1 MQEDKDPYSNYDRD
15 DWEWEF
21 LRRNKR
27 YKLRYRAVQRAKERR
42 WGFEVDEEFVSI
54 AENWAAD
61 LCRQLSLCNPRRID
75 DPNGREDFGLLP
87 NPDLP
92 RDKFMRSPVKRFRVV
107 VMNSP
112 KSGIF
117 LPEDEFESGIPKE
130 YKVTVDI
137 DSRYK
142 LEDILDDLRKALL
155 VHLRKKKYH
164 TNKFKSFLRVWDLR
178 DKNVLDDAIAS
189 EVWPEKYKEFAKKD
203 FRLEQKN
210 PLHQRVHDQAKAA
223 QTRIENAFPKTTRPK
238 SRNKPPS

>member
-61 LCRQLSLCNPRRID
+61 LCRQLSLCNPSRID
-75 DPNGREDFGLLP
+75 DPNGREYFGLLP

-130 YKVTVDI
+130 YKVTV
-137 DSRYK
+137 
-142 LEDILDDLRKALL
+142 
-155 VHLRKKKYH
+155 
-164 TNKFKSFLRVWDLR
+164 
-178 DKNVLDDAIAS
+178 
-189 EVWPEKYKEFAKKD
+189 
-203 FRLEQKN
+203 
-210 PLHQRVHDQAKAA
+210 
-223 QTRIENAFPKTTRPK
+223 
-238 SRNKPPS
+238 